1 MTDDSVGGK
10 VLSRDDIIRK
20 IEDGAIRIYP
30 LQTECLTGIGYNLS
44 PTYFVFSINRSA
56 LLPVYTEVSE
66 GGAEHFVDIPPSD
79 TALFFTRE
87 FVAVDETLAGTFHSK
102 VSTVSDGLGHV
113 STTLDPTWQGQ
124 LLISIGNPTRKPI
137 KFNLDRRGGNLLTLL
152 FHELESPATGDNIHD
167 NNRGRCDLLG
177 RLFSTVPKKGKY
189 KSEFLRLREYVLNQF
204 ADSLNGSNDFL
215 RDDVEPDRYSRRV
228 RELKSVRTR
237 LSEKYSFMAS
247 GDYEQSEMGA
257 MYPITTSDDRSV
269 IESCMLAKLCG
280 SYGLDDIDRALEAV
294 VLFGAESIN
303 QSMRNI
309 GYLIRVVDYE
319 LMTIDHLRRV
329 EEQNQRALEFAG
341 VETELTRC
349 QREEAKSQFLK
360 DERITVILIAILVI
374 ITIGLIIYE
383 VVFLQSSANVWF
395 APVLACVSS
404 VLAPLAINLHRDWKE
419 RRREWKQ

>member
-1 MTDDSVGGK
+1 M
-10 VLSRDDIIRK
+10 LSRDDIIRK
-20 IEDGAIRIYP
+20 IEDGAIKIYP

-56 LLPVYTEVSE
+56 LLPVYSEVSE
-66 GGAEHFVDIPPSD
+66 GGEEHFVDIPPED

-137 KFNLDRRGGNLLTLL
+137 KFNLDRRSGNLLTLL
-152 FHELESPATGDNIHD
+152 FHELKSPVTGDNIHD

-177 RLFSTVPKKGKY
+177 RLFSTVPKKGEY

-215 RDDVEPDRYSRRV
+215 RDDIESDKYSRRV
-228 RELKSVRTR
+228 RELKSVRSR
-237 LSEKYSFMAS
+237 LSEKYSLVVS
-247 GDYEQSEMGA
+247 GDYERLGIGVMN
-257 MYPITTSDDRSV
+257 PVTTSDDKSV
-269 IESCMLAKLCG
+269 IEGCTLAKLCR
-280 SYGLDDIDRALEAV
+280 SYGLADIDHALETV
-294 VLFGAESIN
+294 VLFGGESVGRAT
-303 QSMRNI
+303 RNI
-309 GYLIRVVDYE
+309 GYLVRVVDYE

-341 VETELTRC
+341 AETELARC
-349 QREEAKSQFLK
+349 QKEEAKRQFLK
-360 DERITVILIAILVI
+360 DERLTAVGIIVLIAII
-374 ITIGLIIYE
+374 IGL
-383 VVFLQSSANVWF
+383 VVYGVICQNMSVSVWF
-395 APVLACVSS
+395 APVLAGLLSALISS
-404 VLAPLAINLHRDWKE
+404 AANLHRDWKE
-419 RRREWKQ
+419 RSYEWKQ